1 MQDMATSM
9 YGEFPEKKK
18 TRWVLII
25 FLVLFSLGLLG
36 AVAVSGA
43 AGYFIWKYSKD
54 LPNYDVLRK
63 YSPDVMTRMH
73 AADGELINEFAEER
87 RIYVPINAIPKR
99 VIHAFIA
106 AEDKNFFRHGGVDFR
121 ATLIA
126 MVRNISKVRQ
136 GRRAQ
141 GASTITQQVAKNF
154 LLTNARSIERKIKE
168 AILAIR
174 IEDTYSKEKILELYL
189 NKIYL
194 GLRSYGIAAAS
205 LNYYG
210 KSLDELTVGE
220 AAYLASLPKAPQ
232 NYHPFRRTK
241 KAIIRRNWVIGQMLE
256 NGFISSKEAEEAKAK
271 GLNVNPRPFGTHLFA
286 AKFFEEAVFKELKE
300 IYGEKQVRTGGLSVR
315 TTLNPRL
322 QRLARKSLVT
332 GLETYDRAFGWRGPV
347 KKADLGDG
355 SSWAKVF
362 RGVEVLNDI
371 SPWRQA
377 VVLEVSDNEAKI
389 GLRPAL
395 MDNGRPEK
403 KRVIGVIPLE
413 DVQWAM
419 PFKEYKNYKKHK
431 IEKKKVA
438 SITDVLSAG
447 DIVYVAPRIIL
458 PKVKKGEPKPKPQ
471 LVPGQWSLKQLPE
484 IDGGIV
490 VMDPHSGRVHALVGG
505 FNFKKSQF
513 DRVSSAQRQPG
524 SSFKPFVYAAAL
536 DNGYSPAS
544 VMLDAPIAIEQGP
557 DKEAWKP
564 KNYGSKFYGPSTLRR
579 GIEKSRNLMT
589 VRLARDMG
597 MPLISEY
604 SKRFGIYDNLPP
616 LLSMSLGAGET
627 TLLKMTTAYC
637 MLANGGK
644 QVSAT
649 LIDRVQ
655 DRYGKTVWRHD
666 KRECPDCVAD
676 KWDGQEEP
684 VLLDSRKKVVSIHT
698 AYQITSMLEGVV
710 TRGTARNVRSVGKPL
725 AGKTGTT
732 NDEKDAWFIGFSP
745 DLVVGVFIG
754 FNNPAPMGK
763 GATGGGLAAPIF
775 RDFMKTALAGQPAV
789 PFRIPPGI
797 KLIKINGNTGART
810 DPNDPN
816 AITEAFKPN
825 ENPPDEMTV
834 LGGENWGKEQ
844 KSGPQPGGLY

>member
-1 MQDMATSM
+1 MQDTVASM
-9 YGEFPEKKK
+9 HGEFPEKKK
-18 TRWVLII
+18 TRWVLIT

-36 AVAVSGA
+36 AVAVSGV
-43 AGYFIWKYSKD
+43 AGYYIWLYSKD
-54 LPNYDVLRK
+54 LPNYEALRQ
-63 YSPDVMTRMH
+63 YSPDVMTRIH
-73 AADGELINEFAEER
+73 AADGKLIKEFAEER
-87 RIYVPINAIPKR
+87 RIYVPVNAIPKR

-106 AEDKNFFRHGGVDFR
+106 AEDKNFFRHSGIDIR
-121 ATLIA
+121 ATVIA

-154 LLTNARSIERKIKE
+154 LLTNARSLERKVKE

-189 NKIYL
+189 NRIFL
-194 GLRSYGIAAAS
+194 GFRSYGIAAAS

-220 AAYLASLPKAPQ
+220 AAYLASLPKAPS

-241 KAIIRRNWVIGQMLE
+241 KALARRNWVIGQMLE
-256 NGFISSKEAEEAKAK
+256 NGFITEKEAVEAKAK
-271 GLNVNPRPFGTHLFA
+271 GLNVNPRPFGTHIFA
-286 AKFFEEAVFKELKE
+286 AKFFEEAVFLELKD

-315 TTLNPRL
+315 TTLNPAL
-322 QRLARKSLVT
+322 QKTARKSLVD
-332 GLETYDRAFGWRGPV
+332 GLERYDRAFGWRGPV
-347 KKADLGDG
+347 AKVDMGDG
-355 SSWAKVF
+355 SSWVNAFNKVKA
-362 RGVEVLNDI
+362 LSDI
-371 SPWRQA
+371 GNWRQA
-377 VVLEVSDNEAKI
+377 VVLEVNEKEAQI
-389 GLRPAL
+389 GLRPVKL
-395 MDNGRPEK
+395 KSRKWEK
-403 KRVIGVIPLE
+403 KRIRGIIPLE
-413 DVQWAM
+413 DVQWAV
-419 PFKEYKNYKKHK
+419 PFKEYKNYKRHK
-431 IEKKKVA
+431 TAKKKVA
-438 SITDVLSAG
+438 AVTDVLAVG
-447 DIVYVAPRIIL
+447 DIIYVVPRVVTE
-458 PKVKKGEPKPKPQ
+458 KAKKGEPKPKPQ
-471 LVPGQWSLKQLPE
+471 RIEGQWSLKQLPE
-484 IDGGIV
+484 VDGGIV

-505 FNFKKSQF
+505 FSFERNQY
-513 DRVSSAQRQPG
+513 DRVRTAKRQPG

-544 VMLDAPIAIEQGP
+544 VMLDAPIAIDQGP
-557 DKEAWKP
+557 DKEPWRP
-564 KNYGSKFYGPSTLRR
+564 KNYGSKFYGASTLRR

-604 SKRFGIYDNLPP
+604 SKRFGIYDDLPP

-627 TLLKMTTAYC
+627 TLLRMTTAYC

-644 QVSAT
+644 QVRAT
-649 LIDRVQ
+649 LVDRVQ

-666 KRECPDCVAD
+666 KRECPDCIAD

-698 AYQITSMLEGVV
+698 AYQVTSMLEGVV
-710 TRGTARNVRSVGKPL
+710 TRGTARNVRAVGKPL

-745 DLVVGVFIG
+745 DLVVGVFVG
-754 FNNPAPMGK
+754 FNNPKAMGK
-763 GATGGGLAAPIF
+763 GATGGGLTAPIF
-775 RDFMKTALAGQPAV
+775 RDFMKTALAGKPAV

-810 DPNDPN
+810 QPNDPL

-834 LGGENWGKEQ
+834 LGSENWGGAQ
-844 KSGPQPGGLY
+844 KSGPQRGGLY